1 MMNQLLPNK
10 TVNALRKKRAVRRR
24 RQEIITSVKITRV
37 LYRDIQMLAKKMDR
51 SQSWV
56 MREALQ
62 SWVVYHMA
70 RQKVEGASDEDRAV

>member
-1 MMNQLLPNK
+1 MNQLLPNK

-70 RQKVEGASDEDRAV
+70 RQKVDAFEEQIP

>member
-1 MMNQLLPNK
+1 MNQLLPNK

-24 RQEIITSVKITRV
+24 RQEIITSVKITRA
-37 LYRDIQMLAKKMDR
+37 LRRDIQMLAKKMDR

-70 RQKVEGASDEDRAV
+70 RQKVEVSDEDRAV